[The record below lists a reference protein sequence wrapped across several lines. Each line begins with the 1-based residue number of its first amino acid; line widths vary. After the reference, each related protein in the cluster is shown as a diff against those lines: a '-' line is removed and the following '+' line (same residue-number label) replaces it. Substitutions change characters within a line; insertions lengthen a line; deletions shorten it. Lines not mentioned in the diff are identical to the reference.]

1 MNQEKSS
8 VIVKNSIPSPTDLT
22 QAAVARTQKAS
33 AKTSAMTQTL
43 IEKSKALR
51 TPSPAADKIGTTIGG
66 IASVGLLI
74 GGVTQL
80 ILGYSLTGLGT
91 VTFGAVALSV
101 SYTHLDVYKRQ
112 ALNWS
117 ISSSAIVSGFSSFH
131 SEISRFSSCSM
142 KRLLYRPV

>member
-1 MNQEKSS
+1 MNQEKSPNT
-8 VIVKNSIPSPTDLT
+8 VRNSIPSPTDLT
-22 QAAVARTQKAS
+22 QTAMERTQKAT
-33 AKTSAMTQTL
+33 AKTSVITQSL

-91 VTFGAVALSV
+91 VTFGAVALLSNR
-101 SYTHLDVYKRQ
+101 YHYHKIKIR
-112 ALNWS
+112 
-117 ISSSAIVSGFSSFH
+117 
-131 SEISRFSSCSM
+131 E
-142 KRLLYRPV
+142 

>member
-8 VIVKNSIPSPTDLT
+8 VTVKNSIPSPTDLT

-66 IASVGLLI
+66 IA
-74 GGVTQL
+74 
-80 ILGYSLTGLGT
+80 
-91 VTFGAVALSV
+91 
-101 SYTHLDVYKRQ
+101 RC
-112 ALNWS
+112 
-117 ISSSAIVSGFSSFH
+117 
-131 SEISRFSSCSM
+131 RSSCRRSNSIDS
-142 KRLLYRPV
+142 RLFLNRYRYSNLRRRRLVVQPLPLS